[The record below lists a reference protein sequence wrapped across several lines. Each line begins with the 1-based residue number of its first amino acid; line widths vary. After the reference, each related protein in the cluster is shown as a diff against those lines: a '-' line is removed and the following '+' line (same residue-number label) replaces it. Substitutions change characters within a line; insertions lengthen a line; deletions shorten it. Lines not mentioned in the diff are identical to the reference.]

1 MQWADHT
8 SLHLLTPRRSLQI
21 LSVETFATLSHL
33 SLPRKQIQ
41 IMSVP
46 VATNIVWHEGV
57 SQEQRAEL
65 AGQKGVTVWFTG
77 LSGAAHLF
85 YILSLHGNR
94 VICT

>member
-8 SLHLLTPRRSLQI
+8 SLHLLTPHRSLQI

-57 SQEQRAEL
+57 SQDQRAEL

-77 LSGAAHLF
+77 LSGAAQ
-85 YILSLHGNR
+85 SLLHPLPSRNR
-94 VICT
+94 ANV